1 MKFNNIHSS
10 LKRIGAGMLLAGTIS
25 SFALAANPLTAKAD
39 VSDKAKRALTSAFP
53 QAESIKWMESKNG
66 EVCTAYFW
74 LYDVKTV
81 ASYDR
86 DGNVINIL
94 RYYKEDHLPV
104 SVLSQVKRKYHDKTI
119 AGVTEMTDSNDEVSY
134 YIKLEDSAHWYTVK
148 VSSDGMEQTEKLDK
162 Q

>member
-1 MKFNNIHSS
+1 MNAKNIPTS
-10 LKRIGAGMLLAGTIS
+10 LKRIGASLLLAGTIS
-25 SFALAANPLTAKAD
+25 SFALASASLPSGED
-39 VSDKAKRALTSAFP
+39 VSEQAKKALNSAFP
-53 QAESIKWMESKNG
+53 KAESVKWIESRNG

-86 DGNVINIL
+86 NGELISIL

-104 SVLSQVKRKYHDKTI
+104 SVLSMVKNKYHDKNI
-119 AGVTEMTDSNDEVSY
+119 AGVTELTENDDITY
-134 YIKLEDSAHWYTVK
+134 YVKLEDAAHWYTVK
-148 VSSDGMEQTEKLDK
+148 VNGNDMEQTEKLDK

>member
-1 MKFNNIHSS
+1 MKSNNIHSS
-10 LKRIGAGMLLAGTIS
+10 LKRIGAGLLLATTITT
-25 SFALAANPLTAKAD
+25 FALAANPVPARAD
-39 VSDKAKRALTSAFP
+39 VSEQAKKALILSFP
-53 QAESIKWMESKNG
+53 KAESVKWIESKNG

-86 DGNVINIL
+86 SGNVINIL

-104 SVLSQVKRKYHDKTI
+104 SVLELIKSKYADKTI
-119 AGVTEMTDSNDEVSY
+119 AGVTEMTDANEDVSY
-134 YIKLEDSAHWYTVK
+134 YVKLEDKAHWYTVK
-148 VSSDGMEQTEKLDK
+148 VNGDEMEQTEKLNK